1 MTVKRIEPIKD
12 NSIFIREEIEEF
24 KQIALKEY
32 GVNLTDEQAFEQ
44 GSALVSLA
52 ETVIKKTIE
61 KRKLLSRL
69 PSNKNSL

>member
-12 NSIFIREEIEEF
+12 NSTFSKEEIEEF

-32 GVNLTDEQAFEQ
+32 GVKLTDEQAFEQ
-44 GSALVSLA
+44 GYALVSLV

>member
-12 NSIFIREEIEEF
+12 NSIFTREEIEEF

-32 GVNLTDEQAFEQ
+32 GVKLTDEQAFEQ
-44 GSALVSLA
+44 GYAIVSLV

-69 PSNKNSL
+69 SSNKNSL

>member
-12 NSIFIREEIEEF
+12 SSIFTQEEIEEF

-32 GVNLTDEQAFEQ
+32 GVKLTNEQTFEQ
-44 GSALVSLA
+44 GYFLVSLV

-61 KRKLLSRL
+61 KK
-69 PSNKNSL
+69 KIIE

>member
-12 NSIFIREEIEEF
+12 NSTFTKDEIEEF
-24 KQIALKEY
+24 KQIALKEH
-32 GVNLTDEQAFEQ
+32 GVKLSDEQAFEQ
-44 GSALVSLA
+44 GYALVLLA
-52 ETVIKKTIE
+52 ETIIKKTIE

>member
-12 NSIFIREEIEEF
+12 NSIFTKEEIEEF
-24 KQIALKEY
+24 KALALKEY
-32 GVNLTDEQAFEQ
+32 GVKLTDEQAFEQ
-44 GSALVSLA
+44 GYVLVSLV

-61 KRKLLSRL
+61 KRRLLSRL

>member
-12 NSIFIREEIEEF
+12 NSTFTKDEIEEF
-24 KQIALKEY
+24 KQIALKEH
-32 GVNLTDEQAFEQ
+32 GVKLTDEQAFEQ
-44 GSALVSLA
+44 GYALVLLA
-52 ETVIKKTIE
+52 ETIIKKTIE